1 MAGGG
6 VKGGISVGE
15 TDELGAAAIAPG
27 PGHGNGEKA
36 GYHVKSLHATVLH
49 LLGLDPNRLS
59 YFFGGLDRN
68 WLVLNTCNQSKNCW
82 DDGNPNR
89 DGNFLSCMYL
99 VTDWSE
105 MTTLAAK
112 HPSLVQ
118 GMASELEERVSQ
130 VGVHWKEAAL
140 QK

>member
-1 MAGGG
+1 
-6 VKGGISVGE
+6 
-15 TDELGAAAIAPG
+15 
-27 PGHGNGEKA
+27 
-36 GYHVKSLHATVLH
+36 
-49 LLGLDPNRLS
+49 
-59 YFFGGLDRN
+59 
-68 WLVLNTCNQSKNCW
+68 
-82 DDGNPNR
+82 
-89 DGNFLSCMYL
+89 MYL

-118 GMASELEERVSQ
+118 GMASELEEWVSQ